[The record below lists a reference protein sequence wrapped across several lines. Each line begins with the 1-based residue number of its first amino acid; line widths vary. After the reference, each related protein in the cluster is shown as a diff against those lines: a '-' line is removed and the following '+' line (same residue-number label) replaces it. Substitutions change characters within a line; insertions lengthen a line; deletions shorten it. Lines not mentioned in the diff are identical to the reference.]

1 MLVVA
6 CQALVVG
13 RGGAVQLGGLV
24 LVLFGGAT
32 EVVGTAGLIF
42 RLKMRF

>member
-1 MLVVA
+1 MFVVG

-13 RGGAVQLGGLV
+13 RGGAEQFAGLV
-24 LVLFGGAT
+24 LVLFGCPT
-32 EVVGTAGLIF
+32 EVVGTAGLKF